1 MKWSTVTD
9 FVSGDYTNIGILAL
23 LCFGWI
29 KFLGW
34 MPPVGCNQMTIIE
47 ITQPYLQIVVMI
59 ACGRMNN
66 LLELKFRYTYP
77 MNQRSHIQ
85 IMYPRIKSIIGAQ
98 IRLNIAVQVQLR

>member
-1 MKWSTVTD
+1 
-9 FVSGDYTNIGILAL
+9 
-23 LCFGWI
+23 
-29 KFLGW
+29 
-34 MPPVGCNQMTIIE
+34 MPPVGCNQMTIE
-47 ITQPYLQIVVMI
+47 ITQPYLQLVVMI

-98 IRLNIAVQVQLR
+98 LCLDYFFGEQLSALESTEN